1 MKYKALIEFNYTND
15 GEFAGDFS
23 LDFSL
28 YFILVIRKQH
38 ERSLKVSA
46 FFVIIVLDFD
56 PIKVSAPPLLSVL
69 SIFLHLRHRKCNTRY
84 TAGFR
89 ISP

>member
-1 MKYKALIEFNYTND
+1 MEYKALIKLNYAND

-28 YFILVIRKQH
+28 CFFFVVCKQD

-56 PIKVSAPPLLSVL
+56 PIKVFTPY
-69 SIFLHLRHRKCNTRY
+69 F
-84 TAGFR
+84 FR
-89 ISP
+89 R

>member
-1 MKYKALIEFNYTND
+1 MEYKALIKLNYAND

-28 YFILVIRKQH
+28 CFILVIRKQH

-46 FFVIIVLDFD
+46 LYVIIVLDFD
-56 PIKVSAPPLLSVL
+56 PIKIFHTLLLCYFNILQAVQA
-69 SIFLHLRHRKCNTRY
+69 
-84 TAGFR
+84 TA
-89 ISP
+89 SNM